1 MRHVVR
7 SVITG
12 LAVTAAFAGAAGA
25 QAKLGYVNTQTVM
38 SQAPTRAAA
47 ESEFNRRMA
56 PLNAEMQKMD
66 STWKSMLASFARDS
80 ASPTAQRETRAA
92 EMQRQQ
98 QQFQTRMQAIE
109 DTAAALRQR
118 LMQPIVQ
125 QMERAL
131 EEVRRE
137 GGYSMLFDVGQ
148 GAMIVAA
155 DTTLDVTPR
164 VIAKMK
170 TAGPAAAAPTA
181 PARPAQGPVAAP
193 AGVGTR
199 PPATRR

>member
-170 TAGPAAAAPTA
+170 AAGPAAAAPTA